1 MTTELAKPAGRPSFD
16 YTNLSG
22 RPPAA
27 LLTRLAPIVRGVRE
41 TLGQVAPWAAWW
53 RANNVRALS
62 SGRPL
67 WVVLGD
73 SLSQGIG
80 ASSPEHG
87 WVGRV
92 AADPPPRLRDAAVLN
107 LSFNGARAL
116 DVLETQLPAHDVLR
130 HHHEIACVTLL
141 IGNNDLMNPR
151 WCRRLPTTMSR
162 LLDVVPDG
170 TVVAR
175 QSGMQRTA
183 AEFNAVLH
191 RAAARRDLHV
201 ADFRVPHLRD
211 FVGRLGRDFFHPSDR
226 GYAQMADAVR
236 AAL

>member
-170 TVVAR
+170 TVDAKPVSRIPKGAIAY
-175 QSGMQRTA
+175 A
-183 AEFNAVLH
+183 AQP
-191 RAAARRDLHV
+191 RDGHFL
-201 ADFRVPHLRD
+201 
-211 FVGRLGRDFFHPSDR
+211 
-226 GYAQMADAVR
+226 
-236 AAL
+236 